1 MATASKITSVATE
14 VHYGQ
19 PCGIGW
25 SSSSSSYTHTVVYKI
40 GEFTHTENVAAG
52 ITSNNI
58 LIRDELGRNII
69 EQIPTKSGT
78 MSITLHTYNGSKKV
92 GSTGTSA
99 KIVVDVQGEGFDFR
113 PVTDSFV
120 VTPSVISEN
129 ILNTFGNVY
138 IKGFTKPIF
147 EISGRDNSGSAVKS
161 YIVKDSFSSQTYNI
175 GIDEL
180 PYTGDIV
187 NQSGEIFYYAQTK
200 SNRNFTSDALQ
211 VSINVQDYYS
221 PIVNS
226 FTAKRQEANSTSVTI
241 SFNCTY
247 AQIFNSSGISK
258 NKATATLEYKAEKS
272 AEWISCGNCDIGSAT
287 DDTITITDSF
297 DESLSYNF
305 RLTVTDL
312 IGEPTVS
319 TAFLPRYEILLHYP
333 KNQKG
338 FAIGKYVEN
347 GNFEVG
353 LESEFFENVSMKQN
367 LNIDGIVSGE
377 NFGRFVYV
385 GKDNCVKSENAEM
398 GNFLS
403 SAGSYDIRIYIVKPF
418 NFAYFRLY
426 VYHPQVVTADKSNY
440 RTLFTLREEFK
451 PAWVTPLAVCGG
463 QNCDL
468 MIDKNG
474 NIQILAYNEIS
485 NSARIFASGFYPL
498 NGGSPL
504 YVQNFSKTATL
515 N

>member
-1 MATASKITSVATE
+1 MATASKITSVSSE

-19 PCGIGW
+19 PCGIVW
-25 SSSSSSYTHTVVYKI
+25 SSSSSSYTHTVIYKI
-40 GEFTHTENVAAG
+40 GEFTHTENVVAG
-52 ITSNNI
+52 DTSNNI
-58 LIRDELGRNII
+58 LIKDELGVNII
-69 EQIPTKSGT
+69 KQIKGKSGT
-78 MSITLHTYNGSKKV
+78 LSITLNTYDGSKKI
-92 GSTGTSA
+92 GSSGTSI
-99 KIVVDVQGEGFDFR
+99 KVIVDSQGDGFDFR
-113 PVTDSFV
+113 PVTNSFEI
-120 VTPSVISEN
+120 TPSVSDI
-129 ILNTFGNVY
+129 IFNTFGNVY

-147 EISGRDNSGSAVKS
+147 KISGSDNTGSEVTS
-161 YIVKDSFSSQTYNI
+161 YIIKDSVSSNIYNI
-175 GIDEL
+175 GVDEL
-180 PYTGDIV
+180 PDTGYVGNII

-200 SNRNFTSDALQ
+200 SKRNFTSDALQ
-211 VSINVQDYYS
+211 KSINVQDYYS

-272 AEWISCGNCDIGSAT
+272 AEWISCGNCDISSGT
-287 DDTITITDSF
+287 DDTITIADSM

-353 LESEFFENVSMKQN
+353 LESEFFENVSIKQN
-367 LNIDGIVSGE
+367 LNIDGIIKGE
-377 NFGRFVYV
+377 NFGRFVYI
-385 GKDNCVKSENAEM
+385 GKDNCIKSEGTDKILSTAE
-398 GNFLS
+398 N
-403 SAGSYDIRIYIVKPF
+403 YDIRIYIVKPF

-426 VYHPQVVTADKSNY
+426 VYHPQAIAEDKSTY
-440 RTLFTLREEFK
+440 KTLFTLRDEFK
-451 PAWVTPLAVCGG
+451 PAWVTPFAVCGG
-463 QNCDL
+463 QNCDI

-474 NIQILAYNEIS
+474 NVQVLPYSGIPNT
-485 NSARIFASGFYPL
+485 ARIFASGFYPL
-498 NGGSPL
+498 NGSSSL